1 MAPPR
6 LPTKL
11 KLIRGETR
19 PSRLNHREP
28 QPRAGLPRLPAG
40 MTDRAKQVWRRV
52 VRDYGPTGVLTS
64 VDADVL
70 RIYCEAV
77 ARYEQAGALF
87 DASGPV
93 IRATGNGARRS
104 ELVKNPL
111 AQIVRDQA
119 DLVRAMARE
128 LGLTPSARAGLR
140 ASEAIGEADPLDAF
154 LRRRPG
160 AG

>member
-6 LPTKL
+6 LPTRL
-11 KLIRGETR
+11 KVLRGETR

-28 QPRAGLPRLPAG
+28 QPRAGLPRMPPD
-40 MTDRAKQVWRRV
+40 MTDRAKQVWRRI
-52 VRDYGPTGVLTS
+52 VRDYGATGVLTT

-70 RIYCEAV
+70 RIYCESV

-93 IRATGNGARRS
+93 IRATGTGARRG

-119 DLVRAMARE
+119 DLVRSMARE
-128 LGLTPSARAGLR
+128 LGLTPSARSGLH
-140 ASEAIGEADPLDAF
+140 ALEDLGEADPLDAL